1 MKRPWLTAALAL
13 LAVSNIWVL
22 IHVARNRAGSP
33 DAELDLTAR
42 ELVYYGGRSDDSSVM
57 LMLRWQN
64 PAPEYE
70 IPGIDWPGWF
80 DRKKLEELGFDL
92 RVPADAKG
100 AARHYQN
107 QRSREVF
114 VALEFDGPAWQG
126 WLKMREPRLHLE
138 SRYNQELSVEQ
149 RLEVERQTESRLVA
163 VDAGLDPAALRLK
176 YPDRHRVMIM
186 PGLARAVWE
195 DARRPSADDPG
206 HPAGVRGAITR
217 LSIEEIY
224 LPIPMSRLLDPQ
236 FSYIPWTYTGSELK
250 IVPPPYAMI
259 LRVGSLYEPWVT
271 NVTFLRAK

>member
-1 MKRPWLTAALAL
+1 MKRPWLIAALAL
-13 LAVSNIWVL
+13 LAVSNVWVL

-33 DAELDLTAR
+33 DAELELTAR
-42 ELVYYGGRSDDSSVM
+42 ELVYYGGRSEDSGVV

-70 IPGIDWPGWF
+70 ILGIDWPGWF
-80 DRKKLEELGFDL
+80 DRKKLEELGFDVQ
-92 RVPADAKG
+92 VPANAKG

-163 VDAGLDPAALRLK
+163 VDAGLDAAALRRK
-176 YPDRHRVMIM
+176 YPDRRHVMIM
-186 PGLARAVWE
+186 PGLARAIRE
-195 DARRPSADDPG
+195 DARKAVADDPG
-206 HPAGVRGAITR
+206 RPAGVRGAITR
-217 LSIEEIY
+217 VSIEAINV
-224 LPIPMSRLLDPQ
+224 PQPFSRFFDDHS
-236 FSYIPWTYTGSELK
+236 SYAPWTYEQRELK
-250 IVPPPYAMI
+250 ILLPPYAVT
-259 LRVGSLYEPWVT
+259 LRVGSLNEPWVT
-271 NVTFLRAK
+271 NVNRLR